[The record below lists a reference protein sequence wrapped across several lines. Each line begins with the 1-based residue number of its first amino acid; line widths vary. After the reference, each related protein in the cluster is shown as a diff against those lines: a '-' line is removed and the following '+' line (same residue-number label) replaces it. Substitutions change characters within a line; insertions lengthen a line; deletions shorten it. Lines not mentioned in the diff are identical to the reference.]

1 MRRVIRRQLSS
12 HVMGILLC
20 LLGLSLLFAVLYK
33 AWAGVSASNSSDL
46 LSSMWSYILT
56 AQLKLGSI
64 VMLRLS
70 YLSIMGTIFL
80 VLGIIVLA
88 YSRQVFYLS
97 GESVLLQCPY
107 CKNQWRTSRA
117 KGWAECPH
125 CRQFIRPQ
133 VAKKS
138 TRLD

>member
-1 MRRVIRRQLSS
+1 MRRIIRRKLSS
-12 HVMGILLC
+12 HVLGILLC
-20 LLGLSLLFAVLYK
+20 LVGFGILLAVFWK
-33 AWAGVSASNSSDL
+33 AWSGVSASSNV

-56 AQLKLGSI
+56 AQVELASTVTLK
-64 VMLRLS
+64 LS

-80 VLGIIVLA
+80 VLGIVVIA
-88 YSRQVFYLS
+88 FSRQIFYLS

-125 CRQFIRPQ
+125 CRQFIRPE
-133 VAKKS
+133 VAKKR
-138 TRLD
+138 T